1 MSSRSDIPGLR
12 EHGNA
17 YNIFILVL
25 TIYSLAIIVLLLF
38 PIPQPVRDLLNI
50 YDDVVCVI
58 FLADFAY
65 NLAGSHPRSAYFI
78 RARGW
83 LDLLGS
89 IPSFAGLQIASVQ
102 LTGLFRLARLSRL
115 ARITRILGGNNRRE
129 LVRDVVQN
137 RGQYAT
143 FITILAAGIVLT
155 TASVLVLQFESSDPD
170 ANIRSG
176 GDALWWGIVTITTV
190 GYGDRFPVT
199 MLGRA
204 TGVAVMFAGV
214 GIIGALASILASLLV
229 SSPAETAEAAEAAED
244 GDETSVQGIAASAA
258 GARTVPSSV
267 EPSEAILARLDSL
280 QAEVSALRSEIAA
293 RESPST

>member
-1 MSSRSDIPGLR
+1 MTSRSDIPGLR

-38 PIPQPVRDLLNI
+38 PIPQPVRDLLNV
-50 YDDVVCVI
+50 YDNLVCVI

-65 NLAGSHPRSAYFI
+65 NLAGSHPRRAYFI
-78 RARGW
+78 HARGW

-89 IPSFAGLQIASVQ
+89 IPSLGGLTVTTVQ

-129 LVRDVVQN
+129 LVRDVVEN

-155 TASVLVLQFESSDPD
+155 TASVLVLQFESADPD
-170 ANIRSG
+170 ANIKTG

-199 MLGRA
+199 FLGRA
-204 TGVAVMFAGV
+204 TGIAVMFAGV

-229 SSPAETAEAAEAAED
+229 SSPDTTTDDGETTM
-244 GDETSVQGIAASAA
+244 GDVVAA
-258 GARTVPSSV
+258 GAGAVAPPIADPGAAS
-267 EPSEAILARLDSL
+267 SEAILAKLDAL
-280 QAEVSALRSEIAA
+280 TAEVAALRAERDSA
-293 RESPST
+293 SG

>member
-38 PIPQPVRDLLNI
+38 PIPQQVRDLLNV
-50 YDDVVCVI
+50 YDNLVCVI

-65 NLAGSHPRSAYFI
+65 NLIGSHPRRAYFI
-78 RARGW
+78 HARGW

-89 IPSFAGLQIASVQ
+89 IPSIGGLSVTTVQ

-115 ARITRILGGNNRRE
+115 ARITRILGGNNRKE

-155 TASVLVLQFESSDPD
+155 TASVLVLQFESADPD
-170 ANIRSG
+170 ANIKTG

-199 MLGRA
+199 FFGRA
-204 TGVAVMFAGV
+204 TGIAVMFAGV

-229 SSPAETAEAAEAAED
+229 SSPDTSTDDGETTMGDVVAAGAGAVAPPVAD
-244 GDETSVQGIAASAA
+244 GIAASD
-258 GARTVPSSV
+258 
-267 EPSEAILARLDSL
+267 AILARLDAL
-280 QAEVSALRSEIAA
+280 QGEVAALRGELASS
-293 RESPST
+293 RGSPPT